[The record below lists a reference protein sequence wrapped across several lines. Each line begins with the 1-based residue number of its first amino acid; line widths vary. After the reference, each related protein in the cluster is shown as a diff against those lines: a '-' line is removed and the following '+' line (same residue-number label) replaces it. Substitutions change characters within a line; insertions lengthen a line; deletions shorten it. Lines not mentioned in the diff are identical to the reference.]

1 LLSTGN
7 EFRAVDLNLGIFPSL
22 ANFCLQRCELP
33 TFSLS
38 KPHNIYIPEITQ
50 ILGAKKGF
58 VVA

>member
-7 EFRAVDLNLGIFPSL
+7 EFRAADLNLDRFHSL
-22 ANFCLQRCELP
+22 ANFCLHRCELP

-38 KPHNIYIPEITQ
+38 EPHNICIPEIAQ